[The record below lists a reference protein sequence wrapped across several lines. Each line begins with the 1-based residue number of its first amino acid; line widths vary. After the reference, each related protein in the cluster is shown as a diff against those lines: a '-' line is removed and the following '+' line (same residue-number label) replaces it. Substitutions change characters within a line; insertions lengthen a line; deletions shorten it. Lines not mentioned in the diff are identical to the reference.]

1 MVYQSQSG
9 TTENK
14 IPFKVGGLVQ
24 DKSVDESLLI
34 LGGGCFSDPCVT
46 WAKREAAKSGHLQVL
61 NLDEF
66 SNFFSRREVK

>member
-24 DKSVDESLLI
+24 DKSVGESLLI

-46 WAKREAAKSGHLQVL
+46 WAKREAAKAATCK
-61 NLDEF
+61 F
-66 SNFFSRREVK
+66 